1 MQPIKIIIEKHP
13 DGYVAYPIGIKGIV
27 VGEGDT
33 YEEALADVKSAIQST
48 SKPLAES
55 LEINSVTEDKM
66 KPLPEIERIL
76 RDQKPILR
84 EKFKVREIGI
94 FGSVV
99 RGEQKQTSDLDLLVE
114 FEEPIGLI
122 KYVNLQNYLS
132 DKVGS
137 RVDLVMKSGL
147 KPRISRHVLKEV
159 IYV

>member
-1 MQPIKIIIEKHP
+1 M
-13 DGYVAYPIGIKGIV
+13 
-27 VGEGDT
+27 
-33 YEEALADVKSAIQST
+33 
-48 SKPLAES
+48 AES
-55 LEINSVTEDKM
+55 LEINIVTEEKM
-66 KPLPEIERIL
+66 KTLPEIERIL

-99 RGEQKQTSDLDLLVE
+99 RAEQKETSDLDLLVE

>member
-1 MQPIKIIIEKHP
+1 MPI
-13 DGYVAYPIGIKGIV
+13 
-27 VGEGDT
+27 T
-33 YEEALADVKSAIQST
+33 EE
-48 SKPLAES
+48 
-55 LEINSVTEDKM
+55 KM
-66 KPLPEIERIL
+66 KTLPEIERIL

-99 RGEQKQTSDLDLLVE
+99 RGEQKETSDLDLLVE

-132 DKVGS
+132 DKIES